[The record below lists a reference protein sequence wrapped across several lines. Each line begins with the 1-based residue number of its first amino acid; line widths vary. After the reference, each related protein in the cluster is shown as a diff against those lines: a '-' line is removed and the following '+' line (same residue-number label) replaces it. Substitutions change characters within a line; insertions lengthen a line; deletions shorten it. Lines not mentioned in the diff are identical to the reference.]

1 MASLHT
7 SCFSATRCPRH
18 KIKSVP
24 LSRKQT
30 PHNERIFFITLTG
43 DNSPGHSVSYS
54 ANHDEEF
61 KEGVGLALYDLLS
74 QSVLASLS
82 IVSKELRN
90 GFDGVHR

>member
-1 MASLHT
+1 MASWHT
-7 SCFSATRCPRH
+7 SCFSATRCPKNKRYQH
-18 KIKSVP
+18 RNTKNMQQIIKQ
-24 LSRKQT
+24 L
-30 PHNERIFFITLTG
+30 ILTLTG

-54 ANHDEEF
+54 ANNDEEF

-90 GFDGVHR
+90 GSDSVHR